1 MQTRMGN
8 MNSHRFQ
15 LCDCPMF
22 LRGLSG
28 KRCKYQWRDSR
39 IGLRTDIMPRFLTI
53 TCLICLTWVMS
64 GCVGN
69 NHPELPSTDEIDQT
83 SYEYSIGTGDLLNIF
98 VWGYPDLGESI
109 PVRPDGRI
117 TTKLVED
124 VPASG
129 RTPSDLARE
138 IEKEYATFVTN
149 PVVTVSL
156 AEFSGSQNQQVK
168 IVSPGSEARSIPF
181 SNDLT
186 LLDVLIEIGGLTE
199 IADGNNA
206 VLVRKEGD
214 SPKNYSLRVDDLIRK
229 GDITANVDIKPGD
242 IVLIP
247 ERWF

>member
-1 MQTRMGN
+1 M
-8 MNSHRFQ
+8 FQ
-15 LCDCPMF
+15 SD
-22 LRGLSG
+22 LSVKG
-28 KRCKYQWRDSR
+28 FTHQWRVLKSKIASR
-39 IGLRTDIMPRFLTI
+39 SLTI
-53 TCLICLTWVMS
+53 TSLIFVSLVMS

-69 NHPELPSTDEIDQT
+69 NHPELSSTEELDQ
-83 SYEYSIGTGDLLNIF
+83 SLYEYSIGTGDILNIF

-124 VPASG
+124 VLASG
-129 RTPSDLARE
+129 RTTSDLARE
-138 IEKEYATFVTN
+138 IEKEYSTFVTN

-168 IVSPGSEARSIPF
+168 IVSPGSEARTIPF
-181 SNDLT
+181 TNDLT

-206 VLVRKEGD
+206 VLVRREGD

-229 GDITANVDIKPGD
+229 GDITANVHIWPGD